1 MRDAR
6 LLMVMIPVAMLYFAC
21 NNSNPPVLPAAT
33 GTENGHEYVDL
44 GLSVMWATMN
54 IGANVPED
62 YGWYICWAET
72 EEKDN
77 YDWKTYKYGK
87 SAHTLT
93 KYNTSKDCGSTVD
106 SLLTMQTEDDAA
118 TANWG
123 GRWRTPT
130 KDEWQE
136 LLDNCKW
143 QTGRLNGVKG
153 FYFTAP
159 NGNSIF
165 LPLAGMRTLDKSWWE
180 AVKNDDDL
188 NLGMGESGFYR
199 SASLQALA
207 PPHVP
212 TPYYSWTLRMS
223 DDKDGKDVY
232 WVNGSRETGQSFR
245 PVLDK

>member
-1 MRDAR
+1 MKHLTRTILILSLIAV
-6 LLMVMIPVAMLYFAC
+6 LSAC
-21 NNSNPPVLPAAT
+21 NGNPPVLPQAT

-44 GLSVMWATMN
+44 GLSVNWATTN
-54 IGANVPED
+54 VGATAPED

-72 EEKDN
+72 AEKDN

-87 SAHTLT
+87 STRSLT
-93 KYNTSKDCGSTVD
+93 KYNTSKDCGPVVD
-106 SLLTMQTEDDAA
+106 SLLTLEPEDDAA
-118 TANWG
+118 TVNWG

-130 KDEWQE
+130 KAEWLE
-136 LLDNCKW
+136 LIDNCKW
-143 QTGRLNGVKG
+143 QTGKLNDVKG

-165 LPLAGMRTLDKSWWE
+165 LPLAGIKRLDKTWWE
-180 AVKNDDDL
+180 AVKDDEDL
-188 NLGMGESGFYR
+188 NLGMGKRGLYQ
-199 SASLQALA
+199 SASLQVLD

-212 TPYYSWTLRMS
+212 TPYYSWTLRVS

-232 WVNGSRETGQSFR
+232 RVSGSRATGQSFR